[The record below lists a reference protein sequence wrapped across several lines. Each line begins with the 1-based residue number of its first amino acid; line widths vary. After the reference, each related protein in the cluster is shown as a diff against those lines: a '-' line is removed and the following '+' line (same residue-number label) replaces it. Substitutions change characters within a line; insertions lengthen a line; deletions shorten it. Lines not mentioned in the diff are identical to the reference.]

1 MIQLHIYA
9 FSSPFFPDTVYPG
22 RGLSSPVLYGGPVVR
37 PSSAQQLVSA
47 HPTRP
52 VLPRLPPL
60 QQPQARALCLGVCL
74 SLIDEFIGVVLQ
86 VSHMSDVAQ
95 EFSFS
100 F

>member
-1 MIQLHIYA
+1 MH
-9 FSSPFFPDTVYPG
+9 SFPHSFPIRFITG

-37 PSSAQQLVSA
+37 LSSAQQLVSA

-60 QQPQARALCLGVCL
+60 QQPQARVPCLGVCL
-74 SLIDEFIGVVLQ
+74 SLIDEFIGVVFQ